1 MLVKRSI
8 RKRVIGKQITQT
20 NYQKKKKKKIV
31 STFMDSIQGTDL
43 AKDAIIST
51 L

>member
-20 NYQKKKKKKIV
+20 NYQKKKKIV
-31 STFMDSIQGTDL
+31 STFMDSIKGTDL